1 MAKKTKEAE
10 YIRSKTNALMLNYR
24 VYYMTAKER
33 LTTILIGFAIG
44 ALVGYVFYGNQFL
57 DADGAPT
64 SATGIC
70 NLVILL
76 VAGAIGA
83 SVFVPMRTEQLR
95 AKRQT
100 ELTKQFRS
108 WLDSLAV
115 ALSTGMN
122 THDALASS
130 KEDLIVEYGP
140 KSHIVNEVTDMISSI
155 HNNIPLVQ
163 TLNFFSERSQIEDI
177 ANFSTVFAVS
187 SEAGGNIKDVVR
199 RTSTIISD
207 KLAVNEQIE
216 TTITSNKSQFTVMM
230 FIPVV
235 IIMMMRSISSDFAR
249 SFSSITG
256 VLVNTVALGIFYIA
270 FRIGNKIMDIKR

>member
-1 MAKKTKEAE
+1 MAKKNKEPE

-24 VYYMTAKER
+24 VYYMNAKER
-33 LTTILIGFAIG
+33 LITILIGFGIG
-44 ALVGYVFYGNQFL
+44 AIVGYVFYGNQFL
-57 DADGAPT
+57 DPDGVPT
-64 SATGIC
+64 NATTIC
-70 NLVILL
+70 NIIILL
-76 VAGAIGA
+76 VAGMIGA
-83 SVFVPMRTEQLR
+83 AVFMPMRTEQLC
-95 AKRQT
+95 AKRRT
-100 ELTKQFRS
+100 ELIKQFRS

-122 THDALASS
+122 TQDALASS

-140 KSHIVNEVTDMISSI
+140 KAHIVNEVNDMISSI

-163 TLNFFSERSQIEDI
+163 TMNFFSERSQIEDI

-199 RTSTIISD
+199 RTSAIISD

-216 TTITSNKSQFTVMM
+216 TTITSNKSQFSVMM

-235 IIMMMRSISSDFAR
+235 IVMMMRSISSDFAK
-249 SFSSITG
+249 SFSSVTG
-256 VLVNTVALGIFYIA
+256 ILVNTIALGIFYIA
-270 FRIGNKIMDIKR
+270 FRLGNKIMDIKR